1 MPKKKG
7 TQNRTNKN
15 MNTVSQQKARAN
27 AAIDGRGGRLAA
39 YTGGART
46 AQQFRRNQFYP
57 MSEQDGMREAWN
69 KRANVA
75 TYTSTPSGKLS
86 VDGKTTKNAYT
97 NAMTPKNDDGTPVIN
112 PRTGEARQSGR
123 SEKANRRQR
132 DYDNR
137 KAMNNITARTVERW
151 KQLGWV
157 REVDGNMVGDGQNVR
172 GITIRQKA
180 DGNYSMGLTT
190 G

>member
-1 MPKKKG
+1 M
-7 TQNRTNKN
+7 Q
-15 MNTVSQQKARAN
+15 
-27 AAIDGRGGRLAA
+27 
-39 YTGGART
+39 
-46 AQQFRRNQFYP
+46 
-57 MSEQDGMREAWN
+57 
-69 KRANVA
+69 
-75 TYTSTPSGKLS
+75 
-86 VDGKTTKNAYT
+86 
-97 NAMTPKNDDGTPVIN
+97 
-112 PRTGEARQSGR
+112 
-123 SEKANRRQR
+123 KANRRQR

-137 KAMNNITARTVERW
+137 KAMNNITQRTVERW